1 MLLFSSFSCC
11 PRTFASWTWTNFW
24 TNGEKSMSHHAI
36 CPTCLSNFQSFDEN
50 PQNLSNFTGPVGVGF
65 GCRQPL
71 FLTFVCRVDAAKQE
85 DERQRR
91 ATSRTTSSIAPFAPF
106 TQTALCVV
114 ETDSCVVS
122 FICPIPTCAR
132 PKDQFGQKSIWT
144 SACPKICPS
153 PICTSSLKQEKKAK
167 KEQVLEMK
175 KCLWVFTCFSCSS
188 FVHF

>member
-1 MLLFSSFSCC
+1 
-11 PRTFASWTWTNFW
+11 
-24 TNGEKSMSHHAI
+24 MSHHAI

-132 PKDQFGQKSIWT
+132 PKDPFWT
-144 SACPKICPS
+144 KVNLDKRLSKNLSQSNLRKFSRFSENITEVKPAAVQDEALEITLEDIHWHLQGSCHNTQGK
-153 PICTSSLKQEKKAK
+153 TSCQGLN
-167 KEQVLEMK
+167 
-175 KCLWVFTCFSCSS
+175 FSR
-188 FVHF
+188 

>member
-1 MLLFSSFSCC
+1 
-11 PRTFASWTWTNFW
+11 
-24 TNGEKSMSHHAI
+24 MSHHAI

-153 PICTSSLKQEKKAK
+153 PICTSSLLCLCFFLSNIHQITLSNQQPHLCECLSSNSNKTKQRNNGHHQAK
-167 KEQVLEMK
+167 PRL
-175 KCLWVFTCFSCSS
+175 
-188 FVHF
+188 